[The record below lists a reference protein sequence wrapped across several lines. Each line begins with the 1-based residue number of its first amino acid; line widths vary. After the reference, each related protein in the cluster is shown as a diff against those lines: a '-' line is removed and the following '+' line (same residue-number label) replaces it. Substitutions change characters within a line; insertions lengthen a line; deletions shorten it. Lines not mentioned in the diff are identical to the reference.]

1 MDILLKRRY
10 KGTSYTIGSLFID
23 GKYECDT
30 IEDIDRAISNEM
42 NESEILS
49 KKVYGKTAIPY
60 GKYEITLDTVSPK
73 FKGRSWAK
81 FCNGKL
87 PRLLNVKGFDG
98 ILIHVG
104 NTEKDSLGC
113 IIVGENKIKGQV
125 INSTVTFK
133 NLYLK
138 LYKTKLTGEK
148 LYLTIK

>member
-30 IEDIDRAISNEM
+30 IEDTDRAISNEM
-42 NESEILS
+42 NESEILL

-133 NLYLK
+133 NLYSK

-148 LYLTIK
+148 LYLAIK

>member
-30 IEDIDRAISNEM
+30 IEDTDRAISNEM

-113 IIVGENKIKGQV
+113 IIVGENKIKGKV

>member
-30 IEDIDRAISNEM
+30 IEDTDRAISNEM

>member
-30 IEDIDRAISNEM
+30 IEDTDRAISNEM

-49 KKVYGKTAIPY
+49 KKVYGKTSIPY

-113 IIVGENKIKGQV
+113 IIVGENKIKGKV

>member
-30 IEDIDRAISNEM
+30 IEDTDRAISNEM
-42 NESEILS
+42 NESEILL

-148 LYLTIK
+148 LYLAIK